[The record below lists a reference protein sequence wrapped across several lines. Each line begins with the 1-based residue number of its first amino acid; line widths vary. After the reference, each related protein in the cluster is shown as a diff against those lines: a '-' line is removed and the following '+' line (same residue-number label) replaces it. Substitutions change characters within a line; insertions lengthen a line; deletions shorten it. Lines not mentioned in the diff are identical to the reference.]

1 MATIEQQSTAQSQI
15 QSPQIS
21 VPQVAWYKRKI
32 VQSFVYHFF
41 VGIAAILM
49 LYPIFW
55 LFGSSFKAPD
65 EIWTNQTALIPN
77 QFYPDNYVNGWA
89 GFGGIS
95 FTTFYRNSF
104 FYAIVGTL
112 LNVSAS
118 CVVAFGFARV
128 KFRGK
133 KLWFGVM
140 LLTLMLPIQVQII
153 PQYIVFRQFG
163 WLNTF
168 YPLLLPRI
176 GGQAFFIFM
185 IIQFIRSIP
194 IDLDE
199 AAMID
204 GASRVGIFYRIIL
217 PQLTPAIVTASIF
230 SFYWTWDEFLVP
242 LIYLNKPDLYTVS
255 LALRTFADPSGQTDW
270 GAIFAM
276 SSLSLVP
283 VFVIFIM
290 FQRYLVEGIS
300 TTGLKG

>member
-1 MATIEQQSTAQSQI
+1 MAAIKSQ
-15 QSPQIS
+15 PQTKQIITTPKD
-21 VPQVAWYKRKI
+21 VWYKRKD
-32 VQSFVYHFF
+32 VQSVLYHVL
-41 VGIAAILM
+41 VGLAAILM
-49 LYPIFW
+49 LYPLFW

-65 EIWTNQTALIPN
+65 EIWTNQTAIIPS
-77 QFYPDNYVNGWA
+77 QFYPDNYPNGWA

-95 FTTFYRNSF
+95 FATFYDNSF

-112 LNVSAS
+112 INVTAS
-118 CVVAFGFARV
+118 CIVAYGFARV
-128 KFRGK
+128 KFAGK
-133 KLWFGVM
+133 RIWFSVM
-140 LLTLMLPIQVQII
+140 LLTLMLPSQVQII
-153 PQYIVFRQFG
+153 PQYIVFTQLG
-163 WLNTF
+163 WLNTWL
-168 YPLLLPRI
+168 PLLLPRI

-194 IDLDE
+194 LDLDE

-204 GASRVGIFYRIIL
+204 GASKFGIFYRIIV

-230 SFYWTWDEFLVP
+230 SFYWTWDEFLIP

-255 LALRTFADPSGQTDW
+255 LALRTFSDPSGQTDW

-276 SSLSLVP
+276 SGLSLVP
-283 VFVIFIM
+283 VFIIFVS